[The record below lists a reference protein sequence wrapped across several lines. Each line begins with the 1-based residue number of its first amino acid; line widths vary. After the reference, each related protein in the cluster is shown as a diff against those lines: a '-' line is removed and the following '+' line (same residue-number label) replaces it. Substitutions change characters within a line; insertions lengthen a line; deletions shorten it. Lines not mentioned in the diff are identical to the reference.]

1 MRFRPCID
9 IHNGKVKQIVGVSLE
24 ESTEKAKENFVSEHD
39 AAWFAE
45 FYAKDDL
52 SGGHIIM
59 LNPTSSEYYEET
71 KKQALLALSTYKN
84 GMQVGGGI
92 NDRNAMEFIES
103 GASHVIV
110 TSFVFKNGKIF

>member
-24 ESTEKAKENFVSEHD
+24 ESTEKAQENFVSEHD

-59 LNPTSSEYYEET
+59 LNRGSSPEYMPSKEAAMR
-71 KKQALLALSTYKN
+71 ALKAVPCRCV
-84 GMQVGGGI
+84 Q
-92 NDRNAMEFIES
+92 
-103 GASHVIV
+103 SHCDFLCVPGRILQ
-110 TSFVFKNGKIF
+110 